1 MKFIIIIVH
10 VDRKNFQWSGAIP
23 NHIVRVPDNVAAHRR
38 SFRWSGMICHRPQI
52 IPEIIES
59 MFWYI
64 IKILSLVYRNNREI
78 LQYMRTK
85 EKTPPR
91 VFVPEILFYFPKLLF
106 FTTPVGYFSYIFY
119 VCVNNYF
126 MTNVPI
132 I

>member
-1 MKFIIIIVH
+1 
-10 VDRKNFQWSGAIP
+10 
-23 NHIVRVPDNVAAHRR
+23 
-38 SFRWSGMICHRPQI
+38 MIWDDLPPSPQI

-85 EKTPPR
+85 ERTPAR